1 MSLRECLMLQSIISC
16 RQQSDIVNLIAIQP
30 TADVFFK
37 TFLEFQKQNLISIL
51 AFDSQ
56 CIKELLVPK
65 HEHFFNNDYPIIYQ
79 TNVKK
84 LEYSD
89 CISERSDLSE

>member
-51 AFDSQ
+51 AFDS
-56 CIKELLVPK
+56 
-65 HEHFFNNDYPIIYQ
+65 
-79 TNVKK
+79 
-84 LEYSD
+84 
-89 CISERSDLSE
+89 